1 MNLKSHK
8 ILYLSLAVIG
18 IAWLWLLTADAEEL
32 RSGVTKVGF
41 ATEVAAPDNDNSVPI
56 PNSEPKRNWPRE
68 PDGHLPPLPQPPPS
82 LLDQNMPDIID
93 PRQSLFPF
101 DEAEAERQKKE
112 LEDKFRVP
120 NIEIV
125 FPPTFPVPP
134 EPEIPI
140 NPDTDPFPEVPKDP
154 DLGTVFPPWPIKP
167 VAPEEEVEPEP
178 KDRDRDKK
186 SADKDPFV
194 IGEWDYIYYEAEKCS
209 NGPQTDWDDDGYI
222 EHMCA
227 WFTPNTKILLNS
239 KPGLE
244 MITWKNFMGTFDYI
258 WIDANSNMI
267 PEENELKNLD
277 RSPVIYNIMSWENG
291 IFHPEN
297 GKAIYAIM
305 GSDDFEEKIYSTHPP
320 YWMKGI

>member
-1 MNLKSHK
+1 MNLKTDK
-8 ILYLSLAVIG
+8 ILYLALVVIG
-18 IAWLWLLTADAEEL
+18 IAWLWLLTADAE
-32 RSGVTKVGF
+32 VV
-41 ATEVAAPDNDNSVPI
+41 APDNDNSVPI
-56 PNSEPKRNWPRE
+56 PNTEPKRNWPRV
-68 PDGHLPPLPQPPPS
+68 PDGANIPLPQPPPS
-82 LLDQNMPDIID
+82 LLDPNMPDIID
-93 PRQSLFPF
+93 PRQPLFPF

-112 LEDKFRVP
+112 LEDKFRIP

-134 EPEIPI
+134 EPELPI
-140 NPDTDPFPEVPKDP
+140 NPDLDPFPEVPKGP
-154 DLGTVFPPWPIKP
+154 DLGDVFPPWPIKP
-167 VAPEEEVEPEP
+167 VDEHAPE
-178 KDRDRDKK
+178 DRDRDKK

-209 NGPQTDWDDDGYI
+209 NGPTTDWDDDSFI

-227 WFTPNTKILLNS
+227 WFTPDTKILLNS
-239 KPGLE
+239 SSGLE

-267 PEENELKNLD
+267 PEENELKNLE
-277 RSPVIYNIMSWENG
+277 STPVIYNIMSWEKG